1 MVQAHAVLN
10 RRSQAR
16 LEWLG
21 PKVVLHALGQGRLAG
36 EDLPEPRTDV
46 ALRDLTSVIELPTLV
61 HVRTPVHVAEVE
73 NGKVSEVTNR
83 DLVHVPTLVHVVGA
97 LSSGLSADGMES
109 VASLLPVRSRS

>member
-46 ALRDLTSVIELPTLV
+46 ALRDLTSVIELN
-61 HVRTPVHVAEVE
+61 VRTPVHVAEVG
-73 NGKVSEVTNR
+73 NGEVSEVTNG
-83 DLVHVPTLVHVVGA
+83 DLVHVHVVGA

-109 VASLLPVRSRS
+109 VVSLLPVRSRS